1 MLCNHGKKTRGQ
13 KKEEGAMGVFEV
25 GKRGWQVQRKVSPV
39 NRMRLIIPGIT
50 MRNMGSSFMYPHM
63 MQPAFTCDM
72 FLAERQR
79 CTMTCQGKPN
89 EEGR

>member
-1 MLCNHGKKTRGQ
+1 MARKEEGR

-25 GKRGWQVQRKVSPV
+25 GKRGWRVQQKMSPV

-50 MRNMGSSFMYPHM
+50 MRNMGSSFRYPHM
-63 MQPAFTCDM
+63 MQPAFTWDM

-79 CTMTCQGKPN
+79 CTMTCQGKPS
-89 EEGR
+89 EGG